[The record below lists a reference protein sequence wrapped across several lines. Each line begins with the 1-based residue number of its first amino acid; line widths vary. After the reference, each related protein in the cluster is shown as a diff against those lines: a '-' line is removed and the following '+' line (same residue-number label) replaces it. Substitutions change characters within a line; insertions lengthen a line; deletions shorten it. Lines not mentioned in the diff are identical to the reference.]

1 MRSNLFNI
9 NLGSRVSYFVQ
20 ILVLASLILSCKTPE
35 QRVARLIDKYN
46 LEKVD
51 TTKIYD
57 TIRLTTERVEIDTVR
72 SLQSISK
79 DTFIIHKENIK
90 FKTIYSYHTDS
101 IYFFVEKEPETLDT
115 ALVITQIT
123 KSVKLTPY
131 FKLPK
136 WIQWMLALIV
146 LILVVLI
153 VWNNVI
159 KKWL

>member
-9 NLGSRVSYFVQ
+9 NLGSRVSY
-20 ILVLASLILSCKTPE
+20 LVLFLLLLSCKTPE
-35 QRVARLIDKYN
+35 QRVARLVQKYN
-46 LEKVD
+46 LESSD
-51 TTKIYD
+51 TTRIYD
-57 TIRLTTERVEIDTVR
+57 TIRLTTNRVEIDTVR

-79 DTFIIHKENIK
+79 DTFIIHKENVK

-101 IYFFVEKEPETLDT
+101 IYFFVEKQPETLDT

-123 KSVKLTPY
+123 KSVSVKPA

-136 WIQWMLALIV
+136 WLQWMIALII

-159 KKWL
+159 RKWL